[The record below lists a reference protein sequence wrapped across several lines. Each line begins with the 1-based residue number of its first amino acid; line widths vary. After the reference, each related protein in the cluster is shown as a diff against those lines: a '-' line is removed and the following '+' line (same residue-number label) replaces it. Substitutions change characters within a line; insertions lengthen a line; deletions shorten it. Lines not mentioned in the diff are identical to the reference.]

1 MGYELRR
8 WLEDRLPQ
16 EISSG
21 ERVVALAI
29 ADLAWD
35 DSRIAYGRKFMQKLL
50 WKTGFENEAQIG
62 KVLGKLAARGIELRV
77 PITGQDGG
85 PLRNKRGQL
94 VYAHRGHQRTFRI
107 PFASEFPGRPAPYWD
122 DQDEPSPDLDRHA
135 WHDEERAPSRETF
148 EGERSPAREGFKGDR
163 SPAREG
169 FEAERSPARESMVT
183 QAGDPIPLTT
193 PSFPPPTVTPR
204 AAAPAG
210 QAEGEQRKDDGLEA
224 AIDFLVNL
232 PAPWAIG
239 RVTAKAYAKEL
250 LPVIAEQGWRLD
262 QQLANKLTENPHGI
276 NKHRSVLRIRI
287 NDLPKAP
294 QPAATKPG
302 SNLPPWCGQCGDGNP
317 AAEFNAKFRTEPGSK
332 KPCPDCHPTNQAA
345 NAA

>member
-50 WKTGFENEAQIG
+50 WKTGFENEAQVG

-77 PITGQDGG
+77 PICGADGK

-107 PFASEFPGRPAPYWD
+107 PFESEFPGRPAPYWD
-122 DQDEPSPDLDRHA
+122 DQGEQSPDRDPHA
-135 WHDEERAPSRETF
+135 WFDGERSPDRETF
-148 EGERSPAREGFKGDR
+148 EAERSPAREGFKGER
-163 SPAREG
+163 SPGREG
-169 FEAERSPARESMVT
+169 YRAERSPARESMVT

-193 PSFPPPTVTPR
+193 PTFPPTVTPR
-204 AAAPAG
+204 GTDSAG
-210 QAEGEQRKDDGLEA
+210 KAGSEKDDPALTA
-224 AIDFLVNL
+224 AVDFLMNL
-232 PAPWAIG
+232 PAPWSLG
-239 RVTAKAYAKEL
+239 RVSAKGMAPL
-250 LPVIAEQGWRLD
+250 LLEAIAEQGWQLD
-262 QQLANKLTENPHGI
+262 ADLVAKLTENPNGV
-276 NKHRSVLRIRI
+276 HRPMSVLRIRI
-287 NDLPKAP
+287 SDLPKAP
-294 QPAATKPG
+294 QRTASKPG
-302 SNLPPWCGQCGDGNP
+302 SNLPPWCGHCGDGNP
-317 AAEFNAKFRTEPGSK
+317 AAEFNAKFRLEAGSK
-332 KPCPDCHPTNQAA
+332 KPCPDCHPAHRTA